1 MSADT
6 ETRSIP
12 TDCNQPLGIN
22 DLQRIASKLP
32 GSRGHRMTRGLRGTI
47 VVFRRKTG
55 TEIAG
60 AVAVALGIACIA
72 WQAII
77 VTFNP
82 AAIGIASL
90 VIGVL
95 LICYKKLAIK
105 NMASDEVFQTGY
117 DRGWEDRDEESRRD
131 AFPHVVDITSRL
143 CSSCQTNRVPPAQA
157 VR

>member
-1 MSADT
+1 MSEET

-12 TDCNQPLGIN
+12 TVCNSPLGIN

-32 GSRGHRMTRGLRGTI
+32 GARGFRMTRGLRGTI
-47 VVFRRKTG
+47 VVLKRRSG
-55 TEIAG
+55 TEYAG
-60 AVAVALGIACIA
+60 AASVVLGIAFIA

-82 AAIGIASL
+82 AAVGIAAL

-117 DRGWEDRDEESRRD
+117 DRGWDDRDEESRRD
-131 AFPHVVDITSRL
+131 AHPRVVDISSRL
-143 CSSCQTNRVPPAQA
+143 CT
-157 VR
+157 